1 VRRLGAATAC
11 GVFGRVEYSG
21 VLWCMAAEATCTRSQ
36 TVTATTRPQTR
47 LALPCLAALLYHTLS
62 VHAAVHTPALR
73 RHTSTTAM
81 SIGLQALLYIATP
94 CRLF

>member
-1 VRRLGAATAC
+1 VLG
-11 GVFGRVEYSG
+11 S
-21 VLWCMAAEATCTRSQ
+21 TRTHTLTDRDRHNTPSDS
-36 TVTATTRPQTR
+36 PR
-47 LALPCLAALLYHTLS
+47 LASPCLAAAMLYHTLS

-81 SIGLQALLYIATP
+81 SIGLQAWLHIATP